1 MRISVRNCNAYKMSA
16 AMLTAIRS
24 AESLTESRARCA
36 QRAVVTTR
44 RWPRSRPMIGRPS
57 PSASAREAK
66 AARRSWIRRSSS
78 PARARIAPPGVLE
91 VGQVSAYFLAGYVT
105 RECHLDGEGL
115 AGCKQ
120 RRERAAPSC
129 AAILESRRRSSVESR
144 STSSQRSVWI
154 SLRRQP
160 VRMSS
165 RVWISAPD
173 GVLPRRRRPYADG

>member
-1 MRISVRNCNAYKMSA
+1 
-16 AMLTAIRS
+16 
-24 AESLTESRARCA
+24 
-36 QRAVVTTR
+36 
-44 RWPRSRPMIGRPS
+44 MIGRPS

-91 VGQVSAYFLAGYVT
+91 VGQVSAYFLAGYDPGNVT
-105 RECHLDGEGL
+105 WTGKGSQDANSGVKE
-115 AGCKQ
+115 